1 MNIIKQIISKFK
13 EEATVTPQVLMDMQG
28 MRERNEKRMNQV
40 KKEMGD
46 KWILADCH
54 KKTKLDEPRP
64 V

>member
-1 MNIIKQIISKFK
+1 MDMITKLIDMFK
-13 EEATVTPQVLMDMQG
+13 KDATVTPQVLMDMQG

>member
-1 MNIIKQIISKFK
+1 MDMITKLIDMFK
-13 EEATVTPQVLMDMQG
+13 KDATVTPQVLMDMQG
-28 MRERNEKRMNQV
+28 MRERNEKRMSQV